1 MLYGQPAM
9 KALRE
14 FSSDARRD
22 LRGVFLD
29 IDDTLTTQ
37 GRLTAPA
44 YAALETLAAA
54 GLVTVPI
61 TGRPA
66 GWCDHIARMWPVQA
80 VVGENGAFY
89 FRYDHGQRR
98 MHKRFLTSDGERR
111 GARLRL
117 QELKETILVEVPGSA
132 VASDQHY
139 RETDLA
145 IDFCED
151 VARLP
156 ESAVARIVALFEK
169 AGATAKISS
178 IHVNGWFGDYDKL
191 GMTKILMREC
201 FGIDLDADKTR
212 FVFVG
217 DSPND
222 APMFAYFPHSVGVA
236 NIRDFHGQLSAE
248 PAYVCKARYGAG
260 FAELAETI
268 LAVRDQE
275 A

>member
-1 MLYGQPAM
+1 M
-9 KALRE
+9 KALRD
-14 FSSDARRD
+14 FSSGARRN

-44 YAALETLAAA
+44 YAALEILAAA
-54 GLVTVPI
+54 GLLTVPI

-66 GWCDHIARMWPVQA
+66 GWCDHIARMWPVAA

-89 FRYDHGQRR
+89 FRYDHAERR
-98 MHKRFLTSDGERR
+98 MHKRFLASDGERR

-117 QELKETILVEVPGSA
+117 QELRETILAEVPGSA

-169 AGATAKISS
+169 AGATAKVSS
-178 IHVNGWFGDYDKL
+178 IHVNGWFGAYDKL

-236 NIRDFHGQLSAE
+236 NIKDFQTQLSAE
-248 PAYVCKARYGAG
+248 PTYVCKARYGAG
-260 FAELAETI
+260 FTELAEAI
-268 LAVRDQE
+268 LAARDGDL
-275 A
+275 